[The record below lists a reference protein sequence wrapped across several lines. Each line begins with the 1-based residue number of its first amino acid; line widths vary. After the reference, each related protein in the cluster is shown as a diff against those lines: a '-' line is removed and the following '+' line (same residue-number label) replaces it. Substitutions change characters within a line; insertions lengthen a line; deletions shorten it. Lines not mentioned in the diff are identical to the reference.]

1 MNNESDY
8 AQNSI
13 GGDFLLTI
21 IIRTVIIYA
30 ILIGAMRLMG
40 KRQIGQLEISDLVS
54 TLLLSEL
61 AALPIENHDIPLAYS
76 ITPTVILMAIEI
88 FTAAIQGKFPKLKN
102 LFSPRPSILI
112 RMGQPNFEELEK
124 CRMSAD
130 ELLIAL
136 RRSGTTD
143 ISEVAYAI
151 LEQDGNVSVLQRA
164 YAKPATAADVSAKN
178 EENGMYRIIIDHGVI
193 NENSIEEL
201 GVDLAWVKNE
211 AQSRG
216 SSVEDIRLMIADES
230 GNIQLFTS
238 HSRGERTD
246 EK

>member
-1 MNNESDY
+1 MV
-8 AQNSI
+8 
-13 GGDFLLTI
+13 TI
-21 IIRTVIIYA
+21 ILRTLIIYTV
-30 ILIGAMRLMG
+30 LLLAMRLMG

-76 ITPTVILMAIEI
+76 LIPTVLLMSIEI

-112 RMGQPNFEELEK
+112 RMGQPDFAELEK

-151 LEQDGNVSVLQRA
+151 LEQDGSLSVIPRS
-164 YAKPATAADVSAKN
+164 YAKPATAKDVASGN
-178 EENGMYRIIIDHGVI
+178 TECGIFRIIVDRGIPND
-193 NENSIEEL
+193 NSLSEL
-201 GVDLAWVKNE
+201 
-211 AQSRG
+211 SRD
-216 SSVEDIRLMIADES
+216 VEWIKSKVNVPISKIRLMLADEV
-230 GNIQLFTS
+230 GNIQVFTDN
-238 HSRGERTD
+238 GE
-246 EK
+246 

>member
-1 MNNESDY
+1 
-8 AQNSI
+8 
-13 GGDFLLTI
+13 
-21 IIRTVIIYA
+21 
-30 ILIGAMRLMG
+30 MRLMG

-76 ITPTVILMAIEI
+76 LIPTVLLMSIEI
-88 FTAAIQGKFPKLKN
+88 FTAAMQGKFPKLKN

-112 RMGQPNFEELEK
+112 RMGQPDFAELEK

-151 LEQDGNVSVLQRA
+151 LEQDGSLSVIPRS
-164 YAKPATAADVSAKN
+164 YAKPATAKDVASDN
-178 EENGMYRIIIDHGVI
+178 TECGIFRIIVDRGIPND
-193 NENSIEEL
+193 NSLSEL
-201 GVDLAWVKNE
+201 SHD
-211 AQSRG
+211 
-216 SSVEDIRLMIADES
+216 VEWIKSKVNVPISKIRLMLADEV
-230 GNIQLFTS
+230 GNIQVFTDN
-238 HSRGERTD
+238 GE
-246 EK
+246 